1 MDKAIPAH
9 NQYEALTSPNWSL
22 VKVLFLFYNKKK
34 QGKCYNKIWNQMGG
48 QSLKDSSSFL
58 HHKKGGIMDSDT
70 RVILCGGLALFTGI
84 LLGTGLGLL
93 MAPQTGRRTRR
104 QIKNYLNDTSDRFY
118 DLADE
123 SKDRMSE
130 FMDKGKR
137 FVEDRI

>member
-1 MDKAIPAH
+1 MQPGINGEAKASRVIVH
-9 NQYEALTSPNWSL
+9 
-22 VKVLFLFYNKKK
+22 
-34 QGKCYNKIWNQMGG
+34 
-48 QSLKDSSSFL
+48 SFII
-58 HHKKGGIMDSDT
+58 KKGGIMDSDT

-123 SKDRMSE
+123 GKDRMSE

>member
-1 MDKAIPAH
+1 
-9 NQYEALTSPNWSL
+9 
-22 VKVLFLFYNKKK
+22 
-34 QGKCYNKIWNQMGG
+34 
-48 QSLKDSSSFL
+48 
-58 HHKKGGIMDSDT
+58 MDSDT

-104 QIKNYLNDTSDRFY
+104 QIKNYLHDTSDRFY

-123 SKDRMSE
+123 SKDRMSDL
-130 FMDKGKR
+130 MDKGKR

>member
-1 MDKAIPAH
+1 
-9 NQYEALTSPNWSL
+9 L
-22 VKVLFLFYNKKK
+22 VKVSFSFYN
-34 QGKCYNKIWNQMGG
+34 GRRSEKCLNAIWNQAGG
-48 QSLKDSSSFL
+48 KSLKKFSSFFY
-58 HHKKGGIMDSDT
+58 HKKGGIMDSDT

-123 SKDRMSE
+123 GKDRMSE